1 MDTHNGIETLYS
13 AWKTQTSQITV
24 LQGNQKKIKSNVIP
38 LLKKENTKI
47 ITETIKEINLKKKVL
62 ELLVKTTSEVLQVPK
77 QEIEVD
83 AEFVEYGLDT
93 PLISLLIGKI
103 SYILKI
109 EIETTSLLAFSTLR
123 EISQYISK
131 EHNDLIIKFFQDN
144 NNNGSDEESFLKD
157 VKRPKQLDG
166 SVTIDHSQE
175 ETIKYLKKLLSTV
188 LKIPV
193 SRIDA
198 EAPMEKYG
206 IDSIMVIQ
214 LTNQLENAFG
224 NLPKTLFFEYQNIK
238 DLSGYFVSEY
248 NNQLTELFESNK
260 KKIKIPNQI
269 KSSDII
275 TDKNEQIIVGQNRFV
290 REIDFSDK
298 TKRLNRGQSIGDIA
312 IVGVSGKYPGA
323 DTLEDFWK
331 NLREGVDSITE
342 IPKDRWDH
350 SLYYDPDMGKTGKT
364 YSKWGGFVNDID
376 KFDPLF
382 FNISPKEAAVMDP
395 QERLFLECVS
405 ATFEDAGYTRSSLAN
420 YHANGLGGSVGV
432 FAGVMYEEY
441 QLYGAQETAQGKP
454 SSLWGISSSIANR
467 VSYYY
472 DLHGPSL
479 AVDTMCSS
487 SLTAIHLACQSIE
500 QGDCELA
507 IAGGVNLSVHPNK
520 YIFLSQGRFVSG
532 QGRCES
538 FGEGGDGYVPGE
550 GVGAVLLKPLA
561 KAIDDG
567 DQIYGVIKSSSLNH
581 GGKTNGYSVP
591 NPIAQAEVIAQAFK
605 KSGIDPRTVSY
616 LEAHGTGT
624 SLGDPIEIA
633 GLSRAFA
640 SFTKDKQ
647 YCSIGSAKSNIGH
660 CESAAGIAGLTKVLL
675 QIKHS
680 QLVPS
685 LHSKVLNPHIDF
697 ENSPFLVQQ
706 ELSDWKRPVIQDLE
720 YPLRAGISSFG
731 AGGSNAHLIVE
742 EYRGNPQEKN
752 APTTSPYMIVLSA
765 GTQERLRSYAE
776 IFSQW
781 LQTSVSDHAEMVQIA
796 HMLQT
801 GREAMEVRMG
811 ILVED
816 RQELIEKLE
825 QYLSQEID
833 IDRLYLGNRKDKDG
847 LWMLGDEDI
856 KAGID
861 TWINKGKYE
870 KLLEIWAKGYDLD
883 WSKFYVDRQIK
894 KISLPTYP
902 FARERHWFK
911 EKIQSDLLTLQ
922 DSSHF
927 MVKDWKECSDSFLRE
942 AKGQVL
948 ILINKAT
955 KALGIE
961 VSSLLSGSFLIDSD
975 DSEPS
980 LEPDW
985 EALDGVIDLI
995 GCAQEENSSLEWLT
1009 ILQTAVEQ
1017 GNRSGIRL
1025 LCTTES
1031 LEAYRND
1038 QINLSG
1044 ATRSGLYRMLSHEY
1058 GHVSSCHLDVESG
1071 DLKEMANII
1080 SKEYACEGDRPEVCF
1095 RSGVRYEP
1103 YLKAETLSPIT
1114 KPTFPNPEDV
1124 ILITGG
1130 TRGIGYLC
1138 AEHFIKVHGAR
1149 QLVLSGRS
1157 EIPERQYWPVIKK
1170 EDSSLSTKI
1179 KAIEKLEALGAKI
1192 LVTSVDLTNQK
1203 AVKSMLSRIKN
1214 EMGTVTGVVH
1224 SAGIIDSDNPAFIR
1238 KKLSGIAQVLSPK
1251 VHGLETLYSEIEKES
1266 LKFFVL
1272 FSSVSATIPSLGPGQ
1287 SDYTMANAYMDYFAL
1302 SKQKEAKVI
1311 SIQWPS
1317 WKEIGIGEIKS
1328 KAYLQT
1334 GLQSLLNKEG
1344 LELLDNIL
1352 TQDSIRVVLP
1362 AMVKEPSWNPEQL
1375 LGYRI
1380 KKDASKKSKAKQKS
1394 LTSKEVNKMEAP
1406 TPLTLITGTEDW
1418 LTTLFS
1424 EELKMDPNRFE
1435 KDRPFQDYGV
1445 DSVLLSQLLSKLN
1458 SYLEGNL
1465 DPSILLEYQSIE
1477 DLASWLAK
1485 EYTTKLSERL
1495 LPASDHKD
1503 AASSLS
1509 KEMAKT
1515 VENKDPETVHE
1526 KSTSPEKDLK
1536 PKTRTDHKKGQ
1547 SIAVVGMSCR
1557 FPGANDLEEYWDL
1570 LKEGRCT
1577 IDNVPFERW

>member
-1 MDTHNGIETLYS
+1 MKGY
-13 AWKTQTSQITV
+13 TSRI
-24 LQGNQKKIKSNVIP
+24 LEEKN
-38 LLKKENTKI
+38 ENTKNHLLLKSSQKEVVNEYSLDSSSKADI
-47 ITETIKEINLKKKVL
+47 KTETLEDVDLEQKVL

-83 AEFVEYGLDT
+83 AEFIEYGLEKSLMGVLAQKVGEKFNLQLTPKVLFQFGSIKELSIFLVEKHHKSVSQKFFKNDKNFNESNKEKSIKPHLGNDT
-93 PLISLLIGKI
+93 L
-103 SYILKI
+103 
-109 EIETTSLLAFSTLR
+109 
-123 EISQYISK
+123 SK
-131 EHNDLIIKFFQDN
+131 EKVIDFF
-144 NNNGSDEESFLKD
+144 
-157 VKRPKQLDG
+157 
-166 SVTIDHSQE
+166 
-175 ETIKYLKKLLSTV
+175 KKLLSSV
-188 LKIPV
+188 IKVPV
-193 SRIDA
+193 GQIDA

-206 IDSIMVIQ
+206 IDSFMILG
-214 LTNQLENAFG
+214 LTSDLEQKFG
-224 NLPKTLFFEYQNIK
+224 VLSKTLFFEYQTIK
-238 DLSGYFVSEY
+238 ALVGYFFENHSKTLSTLLDGEVKPLSKPHTTK
-248 NNQLTELFESNK
+248 TEIKRKEKDIFDFQNK
-260 KKIKIPNQI
+260 KRKLNP
-269 KSSDII
+269 
-275 TDKNEQIIVGQNRFV
+275 VFR
-290 REIDFSDK
+290 K
-298 TKRLNRGQSIGDIA
+298 TKRVDRGQSIGDIA

-350 SLYYDPDMGKTGKT
+350 SLYYDPDMSKTGKT

-382 FNISPKEAAVMDP
+382 FNISPREAAVMDP

-405 ATFEDAGYTRSSLAN
+405 ATFEDAGYTRSSLAS

-441 QLYGAQETAQGKP
+441 QLYGAQETAQGRP
-454 SSLWGISSSIANR
+454 LTLPGISSSIANR

-538 FGEGGDGYVPGE
+538 FGKGGDGYVPGE

-561 KAIDDG
+561 KAVDDG

-581 GGKTNGYSVP
+581 GGKTNGYSIP
-591 NPIAQAEVIAQAFK
+591 NPIAQAEVIAQAYK

-616 LEAHGTGT
+616 VEAHGTGT

-633 GLSRAFA
+633 GLSRAFGA
-640 SFTKDKQ
+640 FTKDKQ

-680 QLVPS
+680 KLAPS

-697 ENSPFLVQQ
+697 ENSPFVVQQ

-742 EYRGNPQEKN
+742 EYRGNLMEKKTST
-752 APTTSPYMIVLSA
+752 PSPYMIVLSA

-776 IFSQW
+776 IFSLW
-781 LQTSVSDHAEMVQIA
+781 LQTSASDGAEMAQIA

-811 ILVED
+811 VLVED
-816 RQELIEKLE
+816 RQELIAKLE

-870 KLLEIWAKGYDLD
+870 KLLEIWAKGHDLD
-883 WSKFYVDRQIK
+883 WNKFYVDGQIK

-922 DSSHF
+922 DPSRF

-942 AKGQVL
+942 VKGQVL

-955 KALGIE
+955 RALGME
-961 VSSLLSGSFLIDSD
+961 VSSLLPGSTLMYMDG
-975 DSEPS
+975 SEPS
-980 LEPDW
+980 PEPDW
-985 EALDGVIDLI
+985 ETLDGVIDLI
-995 GCAQEENSSLEWLT
+995 GCDQGEDPSLEWLT
-1009 ILQTAVEQ
+1009 IIQTAVEQ

-1025 LCTTES
+1025 LCTTKS

-1038 QINLSG
+1038 RINLSG
-1044 ATRSGLYRMLSHEY
+1044 ATRSGLYRMLGHEY
-1058 GHVSSCHLDVESG
+1058 GHVSSCHMDVEPAPLG
-1071 DLKEMANII
+1071 EIANII
-1080 SKEYACEGDRPEVCF
+1080 SKEYSCQGDWSEVCF

-1103 YLKAETLSPIT
+1103 YLKTEILSPVAGMA
-1114 KPTFPNPEDV
+1114 FPDPEEV

-1138 AEHFIKVHGAR
+1138 AEHFIKEHGAR
-1149 QLVLSGRS
+1149 QLILSGRS
-1157 EIPERQYWPVIKK
+1157 EIPERQHWSVIKK
-1170 EDSSLSTKI
+1170 EDSSLATKI

-1192 LVTSVDLTNQK
+1192 LVTSVDLTDQA
-1203 AVKSMLSRIKN
+1203 AVKSMLYRAKK

-1224 SAGIIDSDNPAFIR
+1224 SAGIIDADNPAFIR
-1238 KKLSGIAQVLSPK
+1238 KKLSGIAEVLSPK

-1266 LKFFVL
+1266 LRFFVM
-1272 FSSVSATIPSLGPGQ
+1272 FSSISATIPSLGPGQ

-1302 SKQKEAKVI
+1302 SKQNEARVI

-1317 WKEIGIGEIKS
+1317 WRETGMGEIKS

-1352 TQDSIRVVLP
+1352 AQDSIRVVLP
-1362 AMVKEPSWNPEQL
+1362 AMMKEPSWNPEQL
-1375 LGYRI
+1375 LGYRT
-1380 KKDASKKSKAKQKS
+1380 KKDESKKIRATQKN
-1394 LTSKEVNKMEAP
+1394 LTPKEVNKMQAP
-1406 TPLTLITGTEDW
+1406 TPLTLITATESW

-1477 DLASWLAK
+1477 ALASWLAK
-1485 EYTTKLSERL
+1485 EYHTKLSERL
-1495 LPASDHKD
+1495 FLDSDHKD

-1536 PKTRTDHKKGQ
+1536 PKTKIVHKKGQ

-1577 IDNVPFERW
+1577 I